1 MINCFLSDWYISS
14 CLFQSSCHLTQKIH
28 FTIAASHRLKPSSQ
42 HSCGSDEQTAKSAS
56 VSVGSQ
62 SSLHRRPGVLKQ
74 AKSVHFDETDEKKQ
88 SSHSAEQSSHLAEQS
103 SHSAEL
109 SSHSAKHSTQ
119 TEKLA
124 ESVPIN
130 VESSERLN
138 SASSLAGKQN
148 PLPTK
153 DTDKNTKTHT
163 RKAKDNKPAKNTASK
178 KKCKDKLPTIST
190 DSDDI
195 NTPKVARKT
204 KRAAAMSGRK
214 ILHCL
219 LDVPPTGHVLSPL
232 VPTGALP
239 GRDSSRTSAPDNA
252 AASASRAPA
261 QPDPYEFVLSQDQAA
276 AVGNP
281 AGPSTSKTYKPN
293 RSKPR
298 VMLVA
303 LNCMWYMLLSQLLK
317 RLLMF

>member
-1 MINCFLSDWYISS
+1 M
-14 CLFQSSCHLTQKIH
+14 TQKIY
-28 FTIAASHRLKPSSQ
+28 FIIAASHRLKPSSQ
-42 HSCGSDEQTAKSAS
+42 HSCGADEQTAKSSS

-62 SSLHRRPGVLKQ
+62 SSLHRRPRVLKQ